1 MKYIVLILLFFSSC
15 YSGKKAENDIDKA
28 HRKYPDLVA
37 KKSSEWFPCKLQI
50 IKLDELDKKTAD
62 SIINNLNEKVIV
74 LSDTIEK
81 IIRITDTI
89 IDCSKLESIR
99 QQLLKSKS
107 IIDDLKK
114 QLQKQSP
121 VVYRSIKI
129 EDSARIYYLDSELNE
144 AKKNELRY
152 RNKYENLLKISIWL
166 IIALGISLF
175 INFYKK

>member
-15 YSGKKAENDIDKA
+15 YSSKNAENDIDKA
-28 HRKYPDLVA
+28 HRKYPELVA
-37 KKSSEWFPCKLQI
+37 KKSSEWFPCGWQV
-50 IKLDELDKKTAD
+50 IKIDELDKKTAD
-62 SIINNLNEKVIV
+62 SLFNSLNENVII

-89 IDCSKLESIR
+89 IDYKKIELIR

-107 IIDDLKK
+107 IIDGLKV
-114 QLQKQSP
+114 QLQKQP
-121 VVYRSIKI
+121 PIVYRSIQVQ
-129 EDSARIYYLDSELNE
+129 DSARIYYLDSELNE
-144 AKKNELRY
+144 SKRNEIRY